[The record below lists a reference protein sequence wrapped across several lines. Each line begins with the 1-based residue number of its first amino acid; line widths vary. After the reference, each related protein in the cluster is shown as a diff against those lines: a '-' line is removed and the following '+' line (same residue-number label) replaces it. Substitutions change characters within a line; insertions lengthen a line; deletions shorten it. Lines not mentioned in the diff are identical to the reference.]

1 MYLVKP
7 FSLAILF
14 VLFSLNFTIAQ
25 QQPEIIPIPANYQLN
40 PGAFLW
46 DSKVGIRLEGF
57 PDQGNY
63 LQQEALRLLDMP
75 LLEIESAS
83 KTIVI
88 KKVNDLKP
96 GYKINI
102 QQNSVTIEASNETGA
117 FYGVISLIQLAH
129 AAKEKHGEIA
139 LPNWEI
145 QDSPRYAWRG
155 IMLDESRYFFGMEKV
170 KQLLD
175 HMAYYKLNTFHWH
188 LTDAPGWRIEIKSFP
203 KLATVGGIGNQSEP
217 NAPAAYYTQEEIKE
231 IVRYAR
237 ERMIQVIPEI
247 DMPGHATAANR
258 AYPEHSGGGSE
269 KYPDFTFHPA
279 KESTYDYLSQ
289 ILHEVDALFPSNM
302 MHLGGDEVS
311 FGNQMWPKDPDVLKL
326 MAKEGLTGMKDVED
340 YFFERMADT
349 LFRFNNKVLAWDEM
363 ATANLPKDKTIIFWW
378 RHDKKEQLSL
388 SLKNGYPTVV
398 CPRIPFYFDFLQKE
412 DHKYGRKW
420 AGAFAP
426 LEAVYHFDMDAF
438 GIKKEEEDLI
448 LGIQANLWTETVPNE
463 ERFDFLMYPRI
474 AALAEVVWS
483 QKEDQAY
490 PSFMSRLAAH
500 LKKYKAEKLYY
511 YDPLDP
517 DHHPEPVYEP

>member
-1 MYLVKP
+1 MYLAKH
-7 FSLAILF
+7 FLLSFLF
-14 VLFSLNFTIAQ
+14 ALFSLDFTVAQ
-25 QQPEIIPIPANYQLN
+25 QQPEIIPIPTTYLLN
-40 PGAFLW
+40 QGEFQW
-46 DSKVGIRLEGF
+46 DNKVGLVLENF
-57 PDQGNY
+57 PNQGNY
-63 LQQEALRLLDMP
+63 LQQEALRLLNLP
-75 LLEIESAS
+75 LQEIESVS
-83 KTIVI
+83 KTILI
-88 KKVNDLKP
+88 RKVNDLKE
-96 GYKINI
+96 GYTLDI
-102 QQNSVTIEASNETGA
+102 QQNSVTIEAADETGA
-117 FYGVISLIQLAH
+117 FYGVISLLQLAH
-129 AAKEKHGEIA
+129 ASKEKNGKII
-139 LPNWEI
+139 LPNWKI
-145 QDSPRYAWRG
+145 QDSPKYEWRG

-188 LTDAPGWRIEIKSFP
+188 LTDAPGWRIEIKNFP
-203 KLATVGGIGNQSEP
+203 KLTTVGGIGNQSEP

-237 ERMIQVIPEI
+237 ERMIRVIPEI

-279 KESTYDYLSQ
+279 KETTYAYLSQ

-311 FGNQMWPKDPDVLKL
+311 FGNQMWPKDPDVLRL
-326 MAKEGLTGMKDVED
+326 MENERLTDMKDVED

-363 ATANLPKDKTIIFWW
+363 ASANLPKDKTIIFWW

-398 CPRIPFYFDFLQKE
+398 CPRIPFYFDFLQQE
-412 DHKYGRKW
+412 NHKYGRKW
-420 AGAFAP
+420 AGAYAP
-426 LEAVYHFDMDAF
+426 LEAVYNFDMDAF
-438 GIKKEEEDLI
+438 GIKKEDENLI

-463 ERFDFLMYPRI
+463 DRFDFLMYPRI

-483 QKEDQAY
+483 QNENQSY
-490 PSFMSRLAAH
+490 PQFMERLEVH
-500 LKKYKAEKLYY
+500 LEKYKAEKLYY
-511 YDPLDP
+511 YNPFDP